1 MNIYD
6 FLTWRYTKSHLS
18 ENKKDAIH
26 CHYYALDVKNKVYN
40 PHVCSECYT
49 TFNVFP
55 LFVKMLL
62 TNVKDIIPE
71 DNTIFK
77 NEVDLMIESLPA
89 FQKTVINYTSYKLR
103 TSIQYNAMKLIMN
116 ELKNDA
122 SFVILVINHK
132 QKIEHMRYR
141 EPQVEYHGKKG
152 MILLGIIKLDM
163 NIPL

>member
-1 MNIYD
+1 
-6 FLTWRYTKSHLS
+6 
-18 ENKKDAIH
+18 
-26 CHYYALDVKNKVYN
+26 
-40 PHVCSECYT
+40 
-49 TFNVFP
+49 
-55 LFVKMLL
+55 MLL

-132 QKIEHMRYR
+132 QKIEPMRYR
-141 EPQVEYHGKKG
+141 ESQVEYHGKKG